1 MFQKSAYKPVGGK
14 AKRSKRNF
22 RFSRAWVWGSLEEL
36 NDFAWSL
43 FFFNTVGFVYSKNN
57 MIKDFKNTSSV
68 SSAVHT
74 EVFVDEMLYLGFVSK

>member
-1 MFQKSAYKPVGGK
+1 MTLPEVF
-14 AKRSKRNF
+14 
-22 RFSRAWVWGSLEEL
+22 
-36 NDFAWSL
+36 